1 MLSLIKSGTKLDV
14 NQIIP
19 TVFRNSFDEL
29 KVFLSTEI
37 RRKKFFVENQAQ
49 DMTQNNKLF
58 KRALSPQTSFGSY
71 KLRTTKNMNR
81 KMFSPRGKKNIP
93 QFIQKKKSE
102 SKNLLDSLNHRRTLT
117 IEEV

>member
-1 MLSLIKSGTKLDV
+1 MLSMIKSGTKLDV

-19 TVFRNSFDEL
+19 TFFRNSFDEL
-29 KVFLSTEI
+29 SVFLSTEI
-37 RRKKFFVENQAQ
+37 RRKKFFVVNHVQVH
-49 DMTQNNKLF
+49 NNKFF

-71 KLRTTKNMNR
+71 KLRTTKNMNI
-81 KMFSPRGKKNIP
+81 KMISPRGKKNIP

-102 SKNLLDSLNHRRTLT
+102 NKNLLDSLNHRRTLT